1 MSMEII
7 DVGDSDA
14 AATPPPTQ
22 ATTGNRKRGS
32 GYLWRNLLW
41 LLFLACGF
49 LIFVS
54 ASSIYLV
61 TSSQAT
67 RELMNH
73 ALHLEKELWGML
85 GAIRSSESEQRGY
98 LLTGDPEYL
107 DIYKATVA
115 SSQSALANL
124 KTATIGNPAQQQT
137 LAEIEPLVAQ
147 KLGELRETIRLH
159 DTGDRT
165 AALALVNTGVGRDLM
180 TNIRVLILQM
190 MGDQQNLIA
199 QHTSYSVST
208 NVWLLLVNLAG
219 LALIIVLAV
228 TAVLVMRRNAGMEL
242 TQSEN
247 RGDELHAAAVSR
259 QAVSL
264 KTEVLQNAILNSAD
278 FAIIATDAKGVIQLF
293 NVGAERMLGYA
304 ASDMVNKITP
314 SDIHDPVEVIA
325 RAEGLTAEFGTV
337 ITPGFGAL
345 AFKASRGIE
354 DKYEL
359 TKIRKDGSRFPAQVS
374 VTALRDDQTKI
385 IGYLFIGADNSAAQA
400 AIIAA
405 KREKVAE
412 EMFRR
417 AVESCPSGMVMADS
431 AGRIVLVNG
440 EIERMFG
447 YRRSELIGQSVD
459 MIVPGHLYAEHIQH
473 RDKLIAQTE
482 ILYTPAGR
490 IPVGRRKD
498 GSEFPVE
505 IGLNPIH
512 TDDDLLVLSVIVD
525 TSERKRIDR
534 LKDEFV
540 STVSHELRTPL
551 TSISGSLGLLVG
563 QCSGQLPQMAQRLL
577 TIAHTN
583 SQRLVR
589 LINDILDIEKL
600 ESGRVVFNLSQ
611 VDIRQLVEQAIE
623 DNRGYAEG
631 YGVHIR
637 FDTASADCEVNADPD
652 RLVQV
657 ITNLL
662 SNAIKFSP
670 ADGEV
675 LVTVGKTDN
684 VIRISVRDHGSG
696 VPADFKD
703 HIFTKFAQADG
714 TSSRQKGGT
723 GLGLSIVK
731 QIVERLG
738 GKVSFDDVPGGGTI
752 FFVVLPAWE
761 GTAGREIDLEADAGV
776 SRILLCEDDRDT
788 ATAVR
793 EGLRQAGFA
802 VDFAYT
808 MTAAIQRVAATR
820 YAAILVDLQ
829 LPDGDGVGL
838 ILRLRAQTQYRNTPI
853 VVTAGDPER
862 GRNDVRSSRLN
873 VLDWLTKPIDFEHVV
888 RILKSAIVSRP
899 DERPRVLHVDDD
911 HDVLAIVA
919 HALREIADVVSVDSI
934 AGARRALAADR
945 IDLAVL
951 DILLGTD
958 SGLDLLPGLH
968 GNLGNAI
975 PVIILSTHGAGFPC
989 SDQVEAAFSKSSSS
1003 LENFV
1008 EAVRDRLA
1016 LLPTRSVLEVA

>member
-1 MSMEII
+1 MIVEI
-7 DVGDSDA
+7 
-14 AATPPPTQ
+14 TE
-22 ATTGNRKRGS
+22 R
-32 GYLWRNLLW
+32 
-41 LLFLACGF
+41 
-49 LIFVS
+49 
-54 ASSIYLV
+54 
-61 TSSQAT
+61 
-67 RELMNH
+67 
-73 ALHLEKELWGML
+73 
-85 GAIRSSESEQRGY
+85 
-98 LLTGDPEYL
+98 
-107 DIYKATVA
+107 
-115 SSQSALANL
+115 
-124 KTATIGNPAQQQT
+124 
-137 LAEIEPLVAQ
+137 
-147 KLGELRETIRLH
+147 
-159 DTGDRT
+159 
-165 AALALVNTGVGRDLM
+165 
-180 TNIRVLILQM
+180 
-190 MGDQQNLIA
+190 
-199 QHTSYSVST
+199 
-208 NVWLLLVNLAG
+208 NLAG
-219 LALIIVLAV
+219 EIVCADVGTYPVGLAV
-228 TAVLVMRRNAGMEL
+228 EASRRAVP
-242 TQSEN
+242 
-247 RGDELHAAAVSR
+247 
-259 QAVSL
+259 L
-264 KTEVLQNAILNSAD
+264 KTEILQNAILNSAD
-278 FAIIATDAKGVIQLF
+278 FAIIATDAKGIIQLF

-304 ASDMVNKITP
+304 AGDVVNKITP
-314 SDIHDPVEVIA
+314 SDIHDPAEVIA
-325 RAEGLTAEFGTV
+325 RAEGLSAEFGIV

-345 AFKASRGIE
+345 TFKASRGIQ

-374 VTALRDDQTKI
+374 VTALRNDQAEI
-385 IGYLFIGADNSAAQA
+385 IGYLFIGSDNSAAQA

-405 KREKVAE
+405 RREKIAE
-412 EMFRR
+412 EMFRQ

-431 AGRIVLVNG
+431 VGRIALVNG

-447 YRRSELIGQSVD
+447 YQRGELIGQSVD

-473 RDKLIAQTE
+473 RDTLIAKPE
-482 ILYTPAGR
+482 IRHLAGR
-490 IPVGRRKD
+490 TPVGRRKD

-512 TDDDLLVLSVIVD
+512 TGDDLLVLSVIVD

-563 QCSGQLPQMAQRLL
+563 QCSGQLPRMAERLL

-600 ESGRVVFNLSQ
+600 ESGHVVFNLSQ
-611 VDIRQLVEQAIE
+611 IDVRLLVEQAIE
-623 DNRGYAEG
+623 DNRGFAEG

-637 FDTASADCEVNADPD
+637 FDTASVDCEVNADPD

-662 SNAIKFSP
+662 SNAVKFSP

-675 LVTVGKTDN
+675 LVAVEKTGS

-738 GKVSFDDVPGGGTI
+738 GEVGFNDVAGGGTV
-752 FFVVLPAWE
+752 FYVELPACD
-761 GTAGREIDLEADAGV
+761 GAAGREIDHEAKANAPRV
-776 SRILLCEDDRDT
+776 LLCEDDRDT

-793 EGLRQAGFA
+793 EGLRHAGFA

-808 MTAAIQRVAATR
+808 MTVAIQRAAATS

-838 ILRLRAQTQYRNTPI
+838 IVRLRAQAEYRNAPI
-853 VVTAGDPER
+853 IVTAGDAEH
-862 GRNDVRSSRLN
+862 GRNDVRSSRLD
-873 VLDWLTKPIDFEHVV
+873 VLDWLVKPVDFGHLA
-888 RILKSAIVSRP
+888 RILKSGIALQP
-899 DERPRVLHVDDD
+899 HARPRVLHVDDD

-919 HALREIADVVSVDSI
+919 YALRAIADVVSLDSI
-934 AGARRALAADR
+934 ESARRALAADR

-951 DILLGTD
+951 DILLGVG
-958 SGLDLLPGLH
+958 SGLDLLPELRD
-968 GNLGNAI
+968 NLGNII
-975 PVIILSTHGAGFPC
+975 PVIVFSTYGEGFPC
-989 SDQVEAAFSKSSSS
+989 DEQVKIAFSKSSSS
-1003 LENFV
+1003 LESLV
-1008 EAVRDRLA
+1008 ITVRDRLA
-1016 LLPTRSVLEVA
+1016 LLPARATLEVA